1 MNNEQKFRHSWN
13 TLPWTSKTC
22 DEENILNLVHWRKRD
37 FRWSGLE
44 VGYTIVSR
52 TPPPPNFPP
61 TKLSPFGVYFGNIE
75 DGFLFRISQNRKKSP
90 LMWAV
95 GLISGFL
102 HVLLTVRIY
111 SKMGA
116 PKSKYMIRILMS
128 GTVQGIIGGGVQ
140 FFQLDGE
147 GGG

>member
-1 MNNEQKFRHSWN
+1 MNNKQKVKQSWN

-37 FRWSGLE
+37 FRCGWSE

-52 TPPPPNFPP
+52 NPPPPFALHLESMKMTFYLEFHKNE
-61 TKLSPFGVYFGNIE
+61 N
-75 DGFLFRISQNRKKSP
+75 P

-102 HVLLTVRIY
+102 HLLLPFRIY
-111 SKMGA
+111 NKMGA
-116 PKSKYMIRILMS
+116 PKSKSKALPM
-128 GTVQGIIGGGVQ
+128 Q
-140 FFQLDGE
+140 F
-147 GGG
+147 